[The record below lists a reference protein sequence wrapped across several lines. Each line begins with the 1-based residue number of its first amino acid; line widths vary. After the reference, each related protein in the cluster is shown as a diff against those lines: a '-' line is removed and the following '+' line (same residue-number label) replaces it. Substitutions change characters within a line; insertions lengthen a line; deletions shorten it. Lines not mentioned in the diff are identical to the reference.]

1 MLDKSSK
8 IFVAGHSGLV
18 GSAIVRCLKSKNYNN
33 ISLRTHSELDLTDQF
48 ATREFFLEE
57 KPDIVFLAAAKV
69 GGIHAN
75 SSFPVEFIRDNL
87 AIQNNVINEAFRIG
101 VKDLVFLGSSCIYP
115 RDCSQPITE
124 DQLMT
129 GPLEPTNRPYS
140 IAKISGIELCW
151 SYNKEFDTRY
161 VAVMPTNLYG
171 PGDSYDL
178 NTSHVL
184 PALLRKCHE
193 LKMNSQNMMTVWGS
207 GQVFREFLY
216 SDDLAEACVYL
227 MTQPKDRL
235 NFLFGTDGP
244 PLINVGSGAEHRIRD
259 LVTLI
264 SEVVEYR
271 VELNWDRTKPDG
283 APRKLL
289 DSSKIRGLGWTPLID
304 LKDGL
309 QRVYGDYLERY
320 SCEG

>member
-1 MLDKSSK
+1 MLEKSSK

-33 ISLRTHSELDLTDQF
+33 ICLRAHSELDLTDQI

-57 KPDIVFLAAAKV
+57 KPDVVFLAAAKV

-75 SSFPVEFIRDNL
+75 STFPVEFIRDNL
-87 AIQNNVINEAFRIG
+87 SIQNNVINEAFGIG

-124 DQLMT
+124 DQLLT
-129 GPLEPTNRPYS
+129 GPLEITNRPYS
-140 IAKISGIELCW
+140 IAKIAGIELCW
-151 SYNKEFDTRY
+151 SYNREFSTRY
-161 VAVMPTNLYG
+161 IAVMPTNLYG
-171 PGDSYDL
+171 PGDNYDL

-193 LKMNSQNMMTVWGS
+193 LKVNSQNVMTVWGS
-207 GQVFREFLY
+207 GKVYREFLH
-216 SDDLAEACVYL
+216 SDDLAIACVYL
-227 MTQPKDRL
+227 MTQPKERL
-235 NFLFGTDGP
+235 KFLFGMDSP
-244 PLINVGSGAEHRIRD
+244 PLINIGSGSEHRISD
-259 LVTLI
+259 LVGLI
-264 SEVVEYR
+264 AEVVDYR

-283 APRKLL
+283 TPRKIL
-289 DSSKIRGLGWTPLID
+289 DSSKIRELGWMPSID

-320 SCEG
+320 GCDS